1 MRWNILIGR
10 VKNWT
15 RQKLALVYVIPFSTI
30 LLVAPEL
37 VSLIMWKKR
46 VFFHYLSKGFTCFYA
61 NTSMCLHHKMS
72 VQVLYG
78 YLVPVAEMDTW
89 EFYILYRNI
98 LPRESKLLCFISRR
112 DTKGLTTIWDCQGK
126 ELKWKPS
133 LEGKMGLHGNK
144 EGVIKPLLSPII
156 QGPD

>member
-1 MRWNILIGR
+1 MKYPDREGQELNEAEAGSGLCNSFFHHPLGCIWACLTHY
-10 VKNWT
+10 VK
-15 RQKLALVYVIPFSTI
+15 
-30 LLVAPEL
+30 
-37 VSLIMWKKR
+37 KKR

-98 LPRESKLLCFISRR
+98 LPRESKLLWFISRR

-144 EGVIKPLLSPII
+144 ERVIKPLLSPII
-156 QGPD
+156 QRPD